1 MIFEPETASATA
13 VKPGVAVLAEDAAGV
28 LLLDLRRDCALLS
41 LPGGLRAERFNNPD
55 AVW

>member
-1 MIFEPETASATA
+1 MKFEPETASATA

>member
-1 MIFEPETASATA
+1 MIFESETASATA

-28 LLLDLRRDCALLS
+28 LLLDLRRDCALWS